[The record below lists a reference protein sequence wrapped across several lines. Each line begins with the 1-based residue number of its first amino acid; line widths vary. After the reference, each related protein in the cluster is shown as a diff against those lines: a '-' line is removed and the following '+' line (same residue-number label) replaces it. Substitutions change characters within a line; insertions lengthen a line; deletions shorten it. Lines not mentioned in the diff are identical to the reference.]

1 MGSCIFV
8 IVLGTFAALCPPS
21 QRCFCLFW
29 GGRGT
34 KFGGTWQYSRT
45 KWLIFQTGGSSFYLE
60 KYRLLWYSH
69 VLVHSSA
76 NTYKLNTYTNK
87 YLYCMWTWWGMLS
100 KARFFFSEDVDYL
113 SIILKMWSTSMHRA
127 LNLIPALHKLA
138 VVKKKKKTIKLLLL
152 FIIALL

>member
-1 MGSCIFV
+1 MHICHCTWHICCSLSPISKVLLFV
-8 IVLGTFAALCPPS
+8 L
-21 QRCFCLFW
+21 

-87 YLYCMWTWWGMLS
+87 YLYCMCTWWGMLS

-138 VVKKKKKTIKLLLL
+138 VVKKKKTIKLLLL